1 MPKMQLDRI
10 ALMFCWLLGTV
21 YVKQRILLA
30 SLLLDQFTSVYFRFE
45 SNVVLLLLIG
55 TQVGTSDWISF

>member
-1 MPKMQLDRI
+1 MQLDRI